1 MIQYLRKVYRL
12 LDYKE
17 KVKVAILIFLMSIAA
32 VLEVLSVVSI
42 PSLVDILNDPERVI
56 SDERFTFLW
65 EFLGIDD
72 NRSLLIFGAV
82 FVLVAF
88 VLKNVFLVFYKYIST
103 KFIFGLY
110 SRLGDRLFQTYMDA
124 PYTFHLGRNS
134 AELLR
139 NVTQET
145 QLLIVQFLFP
155 FLKFIMDIAI
165 IGGILLLLLYVDPI
179 MTVIVFAVLG
189 GGSMLFMR
197 SLRGLIKKYGL
208 QEQEYR
214 GKMIQS
220 VNEGLGGLKDVKV
233 MRRTGFFKD
242 RFQHDLR
249 KTSNSYRFKEFISQ
263 IIIPSVETFA
273 VIGMLLM
280 ALFLMVQGRGLES
293 ILSVLVL
300 FVVATARLMP
310 AFKKAVNHFTVIK
323 YHGYVVDPVYDDLT
337 NIRQKIKEEEDFQD
351 ADPLP
356 LKNEIAFDKVTYHY
370 PDSDEKA
377 LNEIS
382 LKIKK
387 NQTVAFVGSSGA
399 GKTTIVD
406 VLLGLLKPKS
416 GAVQVDGVDI
426 YSRLASWQKNVGYIP
441 QFIYLS
447 DDSIRKNI
455 AFGIPDS
462 LIDDQKIEKAM
473 RSAQLHEFVDKMPD
487 GVDTVIGEGGVR
499 LSGGQR
505 QRIGIARALYH
516 EPNVLIMDEATSALD
531 NETERNVMAAVD
543 KLKEGRT
550 IIIIAHRLTTVR
562 NADHLFLLSEGQLAA
577 EGTYD
582 DLLEKSETFKSMA
595 ADM

>member
-1 MIQYLRKVYRL
+1 M
-12 LDYKE
+12 DHKE
-17 KVKVAILIFLMSIAA
+17 KVKIAILLFFMSIAA
-32 VLEVLSVVSI
+32 ILEVLSVISI

-56 SDERFTFLW
+56 GDDRFTFILNL
-65 EFLGIDD
+65 FGVDD
-72 NRSLLIFGAV
+72 NRSLLIFGAI
-82 FVLVAF
+82 FVMLAF
-88 VLKNVFLVFYKYIST
+88 VLKNVFLVFYRYIST
-103 KFIFGLY
+103 KFIFMLY
-110 SRLGDRLFQTYMDA
+110 SRLGDKLFQTYMDA

-145 QLLIVQFLFP
+145 QLLIMDFLFS
-155 FLKFIMDIAI
+155 FLKFLMDIAI

-179 MTVIVFAVLG
+179 MTIIVFAVLG

-197 SLRGLIKKYGL
+197 SLRSMIKKYGI
-208 QEQEYR
+208 QEQKYR

-220 VNEGLGGLKDVKV
+220 VNEGLGGLKNVKV
-233 MRRTGFFKD
+233 MRRTKFFKD

-249 KTSNSYRFKEFISQ
+249 KTSKSYQFKEFISK

-310 AFKKAVNHFTVIK
+310 AFKKAVNHFAVMK
-323 YHGYVVDPVYDDLT
+323 YYSYVVDPVYDDLT
-337 NIRQKIKEEEDFQD
+337 KIRQKIKEDQDFQQ
-351 ADPLP
+351 AEELL
-356 LKNEIAFDKVTYHY
+356 LKNEIVFDKVVYFY
-370 PDSDEKA
+370 PNSDEKA

-387 NQTVAFVGSSGA
+387 NQIVAFVGSSGA

-406 VLLGLLKPKS
+406 VLLGLLQPMS
-416 GAVQVDGVDI
+416 GSVRVDNI
-426 YSRLASWQKNVGYIP
+426 NIFSRLESWQKNIGYIP
-441 QFIYLS
+441 QFIFLS

-455 AFGIPDS
+455 AFGITDN
-462 LIDDQKIEKAM
+462 LIDDDKIEKAM
-473 RSAQLHEFVDKMPD
+473 RSSQLYEFVDKMPD
-487 GVDTVIGEGGVR
+487 GVETVIGEGGVR

-516 EPNVLIMDEATSALD
+516 EPEVLIMDEATSALD
-531 NETERNVMAAVD
+531 NETERNVMAAIN
-543 KLKEGRT
+543 KLKPGRT

-562 NADHLFLLSEGQLAA
+562 NADNIFLLQEGKLAA

-582 DLLEKSETFKSMA
+582 ELLEKSETFNSMA
-595 ADM
+595 ADI